1 MRRRARTLL
10 LSGFLSTV
18 AGIAAFADGP
28 PSLKDTLVAPAVP
41 TWSGMYFGGSI
52 GYGWND
58 STNRYR
64 DSAGEQ
70 SSRGE
75 HAEGG
80 LVSAIWGFDRMIGN
94 RFVIG
99 GFVDFD
105 WSDIERGRTGDGLTI
120 DQSFAIGARVGAL
133 VTPSTLLFLTGGY
146 TRARFDNDGWWSFVD
161 TTDPSLSILRGRG
174 SANFGGYFI
183 GGGLERRISDNFYLR
198 GEVRYAKYHAEVSN
212 SGVAFDG
219 TVFVDEEEPDIVT
232 ARLGLV
238 YKMGRNEHGHGTKE
252 DGRDDQ
258 LKVISYAGIDVAKNI
273 WTVYSGGLMAL
284 NGDLTRNGLV
294 ARTFGWYANV
304 DGSTGDA
311 KDRATDVMLGY
322 LHYFGSVSAIGYV
335 GMEVRDVKSTT
346 PGVVTPYKE
355 TETGF
360 KVALEVESG
369 DKDPFY
375 FAFDGS
381 YSTAFDTFYGQ
392 LRLGY
397 NRKGTKFGPEGEI
410 WKETGDLTSRL
421 GGFLAFP
428 VNLAP
433 NLPAEL
439 SLSSGYQWVKD
450 DNTTTGGNP
459 LSGIRG
465 GEGAYFN
472 STFKVTF

>member
-10 LSGFLSTV
+10 MSGLLSTV
-18 AGIAAFADGP
+18 AGGAAFADGP
-28 PSLKDTLVAPAVP
+28 PSLKDTVVAPAP
-41 TWSGMYFGGSI
+41 TWSGIYFGGSI

-64 DSAGEQ
+64 DTAGEQ
-70 SSRGE
+70 SSRSE

-105 WSDIERGRTGDGLTI
+105 WSDIQRGRAGDGLTI

-133 VTPSTLLFLTGGY
+133 VTPSTLLFMTGGY
-146 TRARFDNDGWWSFVD
+146 TRARFDSDGWWDFVD
-161 TTDPSLSILRGRG
+161 TTDPASSILQGRG
-174 SANFGGYFI
+174 SINFSGYFL

-198 GEVRYAKYHAEVSN
+198 GEVRYAKYHAETSN

-219 TVFVDEEEPDIVT
+219 TVFVDQEEPDIVT

-238 YKMGRNEHGHGTKE
+238 YKI
-252 DGRDDQ
+252 GRDARGYGIKDNGGDDR
-258 LKVISYAGIDVAKNI
+258 LKVISYAGIDVAKDI

-284 NGDLTRNGLV
+284 NGDLTRNGVV

-304 DGSTGDA
+304 DGATGDA
-311 KDRATDVMLGY
+311 TDRATDVMLGY

-335 GMEVRDVKSTT
+335 GMEVRDVKASTADT
-346 PGVVTPYKE
+346 LTKE

-397 NRKGTKFGPEGEI
+397 NRNGIKFGPEGEI

-433 NLPAEL
+433 RLQTEL

-450 DNTTTGGNP
+450 DNAANGTNP

-472 STFKVTF
+472 STFKVIF

>member
-1 MRRRARTLL
+1 MRRRTRTLL
-10 LSGFLSTV
+10 MSGLLSTM
-18 AGIAAFADGP
+18 ASSAAFSDGP
-28 PSLKDTLVAPAVP
+28 PSLKDTVVAPAAP

-52 GYGWND
+52 GYGWNN
-58 STNRYR
+58 STNQYS
-64 DSAGEQ
+64 DSAGER

-133 VTPSTLLFLTGGY
+133 VTPSALLFLTGGY
-146 TRARFDNDGWWSFVD
+146 TRAHFDNDGWWSIVD
-161 TTDPSLSILRGRG
+161 ATDPSSSILRGRG
-174 SANFGGYFI
+174 SANFDGYFI

-198 GEVRYAKYHAEVSN
+198 GEVRYAKYDAEVSN
-212 SGVAFDG
+212 RGVAFDG
-219 TVFVDEEEPDIVT
+219 TVFVDKEEPDLVT

-238 YKMGRNEHGHGTKE
+238 YKMGRNERSYGMKD
-252 DGRDDQ
+252 DGGDGQ
-258 LKVISYAGIDVAKNI
+258 LKIISYAGIDVAKDI
-273 WTVYSGGLMAL
+273 WVVYSGGLMAL
-284 NGDLTRNGLV
+284 NGDLTRNGVV
-294 ARTFGWYANV
+294 ARTFGWYADV
-304 DGSTGDA
+304 DGSAGDA

-322 LHYFGSVSAIGYV
+322 LHYFGSASAIGYV
-335 GMEVRDVKSTT
+335 GMEVRDVKTSTL
-346 PGVVTPYKE
+346 GLVTPYKE

-369 DKDPFY
+369 DNDPLY

-392 LRLGY
+392 LRVGY
-397 NRKGTKFGPEGEI
+397 NRNGTKFGPEGEI
-410 WKETGDLTSRL
+410 WREKGDVTSRL
-421 GGFLAFP
+421 GAFLAFP

-433 NLPAEL
+433 KLPAEL
-439 SLSSGYQWVKD
+439 TLSSGYQWVND
-450 DNTTTGGNP
+450 DKTVTGGDP
-459 LSGIRG
+459 LSGIHG
-465 GEGAYFN
+465 GEGAYLN